1 MGRKRAPNLRS
12 CPITRSQWDKMLSA
26 YRERA
31 TIKNVMEA
39 GGVGKRVARRAVMEG
54 WPDHNLPPFVE
65 LASSGTTVH
74 KEMAR
79 LRESWEESA
88 TTQGEAARMAAEQAQ
103 AARITMASAL
113 QATQLSQQMA
123 QQMMEK
129 LNNGECAFPEDLT
142 PKIVQQVV
150 RSLDTSAAIVEKAIK
165 IEKMR
170 TGEPEAQ
177 LGIQIG
183 IMLERCNDDELD
195 IVIKTGHLPDRLL
208 DQRRLVVATPT
219 EAGDIEEARAR
230 GELTPE
236 EAAMAEEKPKK
247 DAEANE
253 EEFAL
258 GIPDG
263 VDLGDLSDDDEPKA
277 AAGS

>member
-1 MGRKRAPNLRS
+1 
-12 CPITRSQWDKMLSA
+12 MLAA

-65 LASSGTTVH
+65 LASSGTSVH

-79 LRESWEESA
+79 IRESWEDAA
-88 TTQGEAARMAAEQAQ
+88 TTQGEAARMAAEQAM
-103 AARITMASAL
+103 AARVTMDSAL
-113 QATQLSQQMA
+113 QATRLSQKLA
-123 QQMMEK
+123 VEMMEK
-129 LNNGECAFPEDLT
+129 LERGECAFPDELT
-142 PKIVQQVV
+142 PKVVQQVV

-183 IMLERCNDDELD
+183 IMLERCNEDELE

-208 DQRRLVVATPT
+208 DQRRLIVATPD
-219 EAGDIEEARAR
+219 EAGNIEEARAL
-230 GELTPE
+230 GELSPE
-236 EAAMAEEKPKK
+236 EAAMQAPEEA
-247 DAEANE
+247 DEDDE
-253 EEFAL
+253 ESFGMGL
-258 GIPDG
+258 PDG
-263 VDLGDLSDDDEPKA
+263 LDLNDDDEPKA

>member
-12 CPITRSQWDKMLSA
+12 CPITRSQWDKMLAA

-65 LASSGTTVH
+65 LASSGTSVH

-79 LRESWEESA
+79 IRESWEDAA
-88 TTQGEAARMAAEQAQ
+88 TTQGEAARMAAEQAM
-103 AARITMASAL
+103 AARVTMDSAL
-113 QATQLSQQMA
+113 QATRLSQKLA
-123 QQMMEK
+123 VEMMEK
-129 LNNGECAFPEDLT
+129 LERGECAFPDELT
-142 PKIVQQVV
+142 PKVVQQVV

-183 IMLERCNDDELD
+183 IMLERCNEDELE

-208 DQRRLVVATPT
+208 DQRRLIVATPD
-219 EAGDIEEARAR
+219 EAGNIEEARAL
-230 GELTPE
+230 GELSPE
-236 EAAMAEEKPKK
+236 EAAMQAPEEA
-247 DAEANE
+247 DEDDE
-253 EEFAL
+253 ESFGMGL
-258 GIPDG
+258 PDG
-263 VDLGDLSDDDEPKA
+263 LDLNDDDEPKA

>member
-1 MGRKRAPNLRS
+1 
-12 CPITRSQWDKMLSA
+12 MLAA
-26 YRERA
+26 YRERP
-31 TIKNVMEA
+31 TIKNVMEV

-54 WPDHNLPPFVE
+54 WPDHSLPPFIE
-65 LASSGTTVH
+65 LASAGTTVH

-79 LRESWEESA
+79 IRESWEESA

-129 LNNGECAFPEDLT
+129 LANGECAFPEELT

-195 IVIKTGHLPDRLL
+195 LVITTGHLPDRLL
-208 DQRRLVVATPT
+208 DQRRLVIATPT

-230 GELTPE
+230 GEKTAE
-236 EAAMAEEKPKK
+236 EAAMAEEK
-247 DAEANE
+247 AEEATEDDE
-253 EEFAL
+253 EAFGL
-258 GIPDG
+258 GLPDG
-263 VDLGDLSDDDEPKA
+263 VDLSDDDEPKA